1 MEYMVV
7 EVIGDVNE
15 LVAKVNNHI
24 KQGWK
29 PLGGIAV
36 DIPDTSEMAGSDDCF
51 YQAMIKD

>member
-36 DIPDTSEMAGSDDCF
+36 DIPDTSERAGSDDCF